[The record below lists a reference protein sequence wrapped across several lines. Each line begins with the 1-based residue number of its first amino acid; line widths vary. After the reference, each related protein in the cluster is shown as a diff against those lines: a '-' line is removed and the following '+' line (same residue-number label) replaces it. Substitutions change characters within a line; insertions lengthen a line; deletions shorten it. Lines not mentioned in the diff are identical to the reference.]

1 MSTCTLELPDR
12 APIQFEL
19 DPTLTV
25 LDAASKAGWELPHSC
40 RRGNCESCRVQVLD
54 GEMTP
59 PVQNG
64 TALLC
69 VSRANGDI
77 RLAVERV
84 EPVCSTNRKKV
95 QAKLYRMRMA
105 APDVAVVD
113 LRFPAGVKV
122 PFKAG
127 QYLQVHLNGAEP
139 RSFSMSNAP
148 KSADSVQLQVRVMP
162 GSLFGEKILPTLQP
176 GDLVT
181 VELPFGDFYLRE
193 GPAPVIMVAS
203 GTGFAPIQSI
213 LEDALAT
220 QKDRSFTLYWGS
232 RKADGLYALEQVKK
246 WQQKFSHFRFV
257 GVLSDD
263 DSDHNMRKG
272 FVHDAVLADYT
283 NLSGHQVYVCGA
295 PVLVSAARQAFV
307 AQRGLPGGQFYAD
320 SFVTVDGTVV
330 APVLCSSWDLSVNSV
345 NG

>member
-1 MSTCTLELPDR
+1 MSTCTLELPGR

-25 LDAASKAGWELPHSC
+25 LDSATKAGWELPHSC

-59 PVQNG
+59 PVHNG

-69 VSRANGDI
+69 MSRACGDI
-77 RLAVERV
+77 RLAVDRA
-84 EPVCSTNRKKV
+84 EPVSQSSRKTVK
-95 QAKLYRMRMA
+95 AKLYRVRMA
-105 APDVAVVD
+105 APDVAVID
-113 LRFPAGVKV
+113 LRFPAGVKA

-127 QYLQVHLNGAEP
+127 QYLQVHLEGAEP

-176 GDLVT
+176 GDPVT

-193 GPAPVIMVAS
+193 GPAPVIMVAG
-203 GTGFAPIQSI
+203 GTGFAPMQSI
-213 LEDALAT
+213 LDDALAK
-220 QKDRSFTLYWGS
+220 QKDRSFTLYWGA

-246 WQQKFSHFRFV
+246 WQQKYPNFHFV

-263 DSDHNMRKG
+263 TSDPAMRQG
-272 FVHDAVLADYT
+272 FVHEAVLADHAD
-283 NLSGHQVYVCGA
+283 LSEHQVYVCGA

-320 SFVTVDGTVV
+320 SFVTVSG
-330 APVLCSSWDLSVNSV
+330 A
-345 NG
+345 